1 MDPMS
6 ALGLAANIVQFVDF
20 GSKLL
25 ERANEIRK
33 SASGQLEEHTEL
45 ETITKS
51 LARASHEFEL
61 SVARNKNRQL
71 TFNDESIQAICRDS
85 QVVADKLLDALNK
98 LKSQEKGRKWVSA
111 VHALK
116 SMWGQE
122 EIDSLKGRLDGFR
135 QQLIVAILVAL
146 R

>member
-1 MDPMS
+1 MS

-25 ERANEIRK
+25 ERANEIRN
-33 SASGQLEEHTEL
+33 STSGQLEEYTEL

-51 LARASHEFEL
+51 LANASRDFDL

-71 TFNDESIQAICRDS
+71 TSNDANIQTICHDS

-98 LKSQEKGRKWVSA
+98 LKSQGKNRKWTSV

-116 SMWGQE
+116 SIWGQE
-122 EIDSLKGRLDGFR
+122 EIDSLKRRLDGFR